1 MIEFD
6 VYISKQE
13 YNTMA
18 KTNLN
23 TLAYNSIRQK
33 IVACEYA
40 PGTFLNEEF
49 LTEDLNLSRTPVRDA
64 LGRLEQEGLIQIR
77 PKRGIMVTG
86 LSINDI
92 NMIFEMRMLYEPY
105 VILNYGSLMPEKK
118 LAEFYNI
125 FCNTKINENF
135 AEKKDYYYDLDTDF
149 HSMIIHSCPNI
160 YIHQNYNLI
169 STQDIRF
176 RHMTGDCSVSRLE
189 ETFKEHLA
197 IITPC
202 IQKNWEEAAEKMRI
216 HIQESK
222 KAAFNLVFTNN
233 VGMMTF

>member
-1 MIEFD
+1 
-6 VYISKQE
+6 
-13 YNTMA
+13 
-18 KTNLN
+18 
-23 TLAYNSIRQK
+23 
-33 IVACEYA
+33 
-40 PGTFLNEEF
+40 
-49 LTEDLNLSRTPVRDA
+49 
-64 LGRLEQEGLIQIR
+64 
-77 PKRGIMVTG
+77 MVTG

-202 IQKNWEEAAEKMRI
+202 IQKNWEEAAEKCVEETYRSPRCLSSLTFDKYHGNLRKVGSGTFMLSLYWIAWFVVIFFISFGYGWTKIRFFLEKNTPTE
-216 HIQESK
+216 ES
-222 KAAFNLVFTNN
+222 
-233 VGMMTF
+233 